1 MARPESSLRT
11 HGLDRLSMQEASTL
25 ALCGA
30 LLDFAAAPGR
40 HALRLREP
48 AVLFDELDL
57 VALWALGRLPEG
69 VAQPQAVRQAALLFV
84 LRACFAPGL
93 NHYQLLGLS
102 RSFHAAQ
109 LRARYRALIRLTHP
123 DMGIEG
129 LPVGAAGMVNRAHAV
144 LADEAQR
151 ALYDRQ
157 LFAQLPSAAA
167 MPSATGLDAGRVGAA
182 SPGLSNLAL
191 VGSRWSFLRH
201 VVSMRVLR
209 MVLTGGVLLLGA
221 VLALGWAMRESGTNS
236 RLVANERGVSA
247 VKPGAAETESVSL
260 RIPTQWANGIDV
272 PVSGVLVPTPSTKDL
287 TLPPQALAAH
297 TSLAPR
303 AVASAASVPGT
314 RASAASP
321 AVASVSTSAQAPS
334 VPSVPVEPVAPPSTS
349 SFLAALASAFKS
361 APPKIAEPAPAA
373 TSAGLGA
380 TSSGAASSGAAAQ
393 PVAVPAA
400 SSAASSGAAIRSE
413 SAAQASVSPP
423 SPAAPAPAAPAPA
436 APAPAAK
443 VAAAGP
449 SVGPPPGPKGPPVGK
464 VDAAPAAL
472 QSSADAPSVAGRGTV
487 WDVDVPSA
495 RTYLQDLL
503 NQLAQ
508 PEQAR
513 STSHALTQMNVNGSL
528 LMPPGAVGDVVRSV
542 QIERADLSE
551 SHRPGFLRI
560 RGVMKAQVSS
570 PNTQPRAVRW
580 RVQAEFRGTAQGT
593 VLTLLDL
600 RETE

>member
-1 MARPESSLRT
+1 MARRASSLQTR
-11 HGLDRLSMQEASTL
+11 GLDGLSMQEASTQ
-25 ALCGA
+25 ALCEA
-30 LLDFAAAPGR
+30 LHDFAAAPGR

-48 AVLFDELDL
+48 VVLFDELDL

-69 VAQPQAVRQAALLFV
+69 MAEPQAVRQAALLFV

-102 RSFHAAQ
+102 PSFTAAQ

-182 SPGLSNLAL
+182 APGVSNLAL
-191 VGSRWSFLRH
+191 AGSRGSFLRH

-221 VLALGWAMRESGTNS
+221 VLALGWALRGTGNQG

-247 VKPGAAETESVSL
+247 TKPGAAEPESVRL
-260 RIPTQWANGIDV
+260 RIPAQWANGIDV
-272 PVSGVLVPTPSTKDL
+272 PVSGVQLPNPTAKDL

-297 TSLAPR
+297 AAVSPK
-303 AVASAASVPGT
+303 AVASGASLPG
-314 RASAASP
+314 A
-321 AVASVSTSAQAPS
+321 STSALAPSLPAVPS
-334 VPSVPVEPVAPPSTS
+334 VPSVPADPVAPSSTS
-349 SFLAALASAFKS
+349 SFLSALASAFKS
-361 APPKIAEPAPAA
+361 GPPKAAEPASAA
-373 TSAGLGA
+373 ASAAL
-380 TSSGAASSGAAAQ
+380 GAASSVASAS
-393 PVAVPAA
+393 PVASSTA
-400 SSAASSGAAIRSE
+400 SSSASSVAATRSA
-413 SAAQASVSPP
+413 SAAQTSVAAP
-423 SPAAPAPAAPAPA
+423 SPAAPAPAA
-436 APAPAAK
+436 
-443 VAAAGP
+443 
-449 SVGPPPGPKGPPVGK
+449 
-464 VDAAPAAL
+464 L
-472 QSSADAPSVAGRGTV
+472 QTSTDAPGVAGRGTV

-495 RTYLQDLL
+495 RMYLQDLL

-528 LMPPGAVGDVVRSV
+528 LMPPGSVGDVVRSV

-570 PNTQPRAVRW
+570 PNTLPRAVRW

-600 RETE
+600 KETE